1 MVLFPGNDLF
11 QDIRELLSVSLQALL
26 DHNEHMNF
34 DKPIPGLTSFYD
46 L

>member
-1 MVLFPGNDLF
+1 MILFPGNDLF
-11 QDIRELLSVSLQALL
+11 QDIQELLSVSLQALL
-26 DHNEHMNF
+26 DHNEHMHF